1 MVTGFW
7 THWNIRCRFK
17 LVGGAFQNRRS
28 FKLREVIMLKDRAVI
43 WVLEYVLGG
52 ILVLVPL
59 ALLGLWRPVWM
70 DVRV

>member
-1 MVTGFW
+1 
-7 THWNIRCRFK
+7 
-17 LVGGAFQNRRS
+17 
-28 FKLREVIMLKDRAVI
+28 MLKDRAVI